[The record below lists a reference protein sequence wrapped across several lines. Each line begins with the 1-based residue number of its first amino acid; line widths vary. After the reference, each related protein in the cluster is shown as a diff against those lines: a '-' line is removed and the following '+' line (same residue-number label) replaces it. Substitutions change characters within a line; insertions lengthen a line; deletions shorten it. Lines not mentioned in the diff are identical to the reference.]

1 MSRFFKI
8 ATIFSMLISL
18 MISCGPDNTQKA
30 IAAKAD
36 SLFISIRCVKTV
48 TQLITSNFL
57 LPGQKKTQYK
67 MEYIN
72 ETWPDT
78 ITQSQ
83 ANRLIALENLSK
95 GYEKLV
101 GISSGLQAQSI
112 QQLEQLKK
120 LNDEINSGSSGNE
133 NLLQYLTFESKCADT
148 LNRVLDTLVKKS
160 IELSCKNQSL

>member
-1 MSRFFKI
+1 MPRFFKI
-8 ATIFSMLISL
+8 TSLFLALITWL
-18 MISCGPDNTQKA
+18 TSCGPDSTQKA

-36 SLFISIRCVKTV
+36 SLFISVRCVKTV
-48 TQLITSNFL
+48 TQLITNNFL

-78 ITQSQ
+78 ITQTQ
-83 ANRLIALENLSK
+83 ANKLISLKNLHL

-101 GISSGLQAQSI
+101 TISNGLQTQSI

-120 LNDEINSGSSGNE
+120 LNEEINSGSSGNE

-148 LNRVLDTLVKKS
+148 LNKVLDTLVKKS

>member
-1 MSRFFKI
+1 M
-8 ATIFSMLISL
+8 ALMVLISL
-18 MISCGPDNTQKA
+18 LISCGPDNTQKA
-30 IAAKAD
+30 IASKAD
-36 SLFISIRCVKTV
+36 SLLISVGCVKTV
-48 TQLITSNFL
+48 TQLITTNFL

-67 MEYIN
+67 MEYIK

-78 ITQSQ
+78 ITKVQ
-83 ANRLIALENLSK
+83 ANRLLALENLGR

-101 GISSGLQAQSI
+101 SISSGLQVQSI

-120 LNDEINSGSSGNE
+120 LNDEINSGASGNE
-133 NLLQYLTFESKCADT
+133 NLVQYLTFESKCADT

>member
-1 MSRFFKI
+1 MV
-8 ATIFSMLISL
+8 LISL
-18 MISCGPDNTQKA
+18 LISCGPDNTQKA
-30 IAAKAD
+30 IASKAD
-36 SLFISIRCVKTV
+36 SLLISVGCVKTV
-48 TQLITSNFL
+48 TQLITTNFL

-67 MEYIN
+67 MEYIK

-78 ITQSQ
+78 ITKVQ
-83 ANRLIALENLSK
+83 ANRLLALENLGR

-101 GISSGLQAQSI
+101 SISSGLQVQSI

-120 LNDEINSGSSGNE
+120 LNDEINSGASGNE
-133 NLLQYLTFESKCADT
+133 NLVQYLTFESKCADT